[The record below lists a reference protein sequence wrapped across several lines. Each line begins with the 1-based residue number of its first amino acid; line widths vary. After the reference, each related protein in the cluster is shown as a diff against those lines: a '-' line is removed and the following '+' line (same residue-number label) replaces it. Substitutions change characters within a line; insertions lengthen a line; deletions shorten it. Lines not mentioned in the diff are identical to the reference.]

1 MNIFAKSLLAVSIA
15 GLMTGCAYQHRDPVE
30 VKGQI
35 QDAITSSNV
44 ALPADVAAEL
54 NVGQTVGSNAG
65 IYAPTRRFKVQAE
78 NVDAKEFFAS
88 LLNETSYGIVVHPDV
103 SGSISLDLQNVT
115 IGEVL
120 TAISNIYGYDIQQK
134 GKIFYV
140 YPSGVR
146 TETFNVDYLLV
157 KRTGVASLNIT
168 TGGVSSK
175 SDDSDSNSNSDSSS
189 SSSNSSDDSSSD
201 KSFDSDS
208 GTSVIT
214 STANDFWTSLEK
226 AIGNYIGKGAGK
238 SVIVSP
244 EAGLVV
250 VSALPSE
257 LKAIRNFLDSATR
270 RLTRQVLLEAK
281 ILEVRLSEDFQY
293 GIDWWDILAKSKHW
307 GGNGSTGF
315 GTFTNALN
323 RPDLPI
329 GSLTYSPHVNN
340 FLSNPI
346 YSTIG
351 GLTNIVFRD
360 SNLGVTVNLL
370 QTQGDVSILSSPR
383 ITTSNNQKAVI
394 KVGEDEYFV
403 TKFETSTVTSASST
417 TSSPSVEYT
426 PFFSGVSL
434 DVTPQIKDDGSVL
447 MHIHPAVIKVEEQT
461 KSVVYGDEQ
470 MLAMPMAKST
480 IRETDTVVK
489 ANSGDV
495 IVIGGLIEERKV
507 DQTSKVPLLGDI
519 PLLGNLFKNTQ
530 DATEKVELVILI
542 RPVVVD
548 EDTWKSELRRSNE
561 LLEKWYPQE
570 QTAK

>member
-54 NVGQTVGSNAG
+54 NVGQTVGSSAG

-140 YPSGVR
+140 YPAGVR

-175 SDDSDSNSNSDSSS
+175 SDDSDSDSDSSS

-201 KSFDSDS
+201 NSFDNDS

-281 ILEVRLSEDFQY
+281 ILEVRLSEDFHH
-293 GIDWWDILAKSKHW
+293 GINWVILAKSKHW
-307 GGNGSTGF
+307 GNGSTGF
-315 GTFTNALN
+315 GTFTNA
-323 RPDLPI
+323 
-329 GSLTYSPHVNN
+329 
-340 FLSNPI
+340 SNPI

>member
-1 MNIFAKSLLAVSIA
+1 MNIFAKSLLVITVAAVVS
-15 GLMTGCAYQHRDPVE
+15 GCVQHRYPTE
-30 VKGQI
+30 VKNELD
-35 QDAITSSNV
+35 DAIASNPDK
-44 ALPADVAAEL
+44 LPADVAAEMS
-54 NVGQTVGSNAG
+54 VGQSVGTNSG
-65 IYAPTRRFKVQAE
+65 IYAPTRRFRVQAE

-103 SGSISLDLQNVT
+103 AGTISLDLQNVT

-120 TAISNIYGYDIQQK
+120 NAISSIYGYDIQQK

-140 YPSGVR
+140 YPAGVR
-146 TETFNVDYLLV
+146 TETFSVDYLLV
-157 KRTGVASLNIT
+157 KRSGVASLNIT

-175 SDDSDSNSNSDSSS
+175 SDDSDSDSNSDSSS

-226 AIGNYIGKGAGK
+226 AITNFIGKGNGK

-250 VSALPSE
+250 VSANPSE
-257 LKAIRNFLDSATR
+257 LKAVKTFLDSAQQ
-270 RLTRQVLLEAK
+270 RLTRQILLEAK
-281 ILEVRLSEDFQY
+281 VLEVRLADEFQA
-293 GIDWWDILAKSKHW
+293 GIDWSILGSSKHW
-307 GGNGSTGF
+307 RSDKEHNGDWSSYVGRTGVLD
-315 GTFTNALN
+315 GIT
-323 RPDLPI
+323 
-329 GSLTYSPHVNN
+329 H
-340 FLSNPI
+340 
-346 YSTIG
+346 
-351 GLTNIVFRD
+351 IVFRD
-360 SNLGVTVNLL
+360 SEHFNLGVAVELL

-403 TKFETSTVTSASST
+403 TKFETSTVTSASAT

-480 IRETDTVVK
+480 IRETDTVVQ

-507 DQTSKVPLLGDI
+507 DETSKVPLLGDI
-519 PLLGNLFKNTQ
+519 PYIGNLFKST
-530 DATEKVELVILI
+530 DKVTEKVELVILI
-542 RPVVVD
+542 RPIVAGG
-548 EDTWKSELRRSNE
+548 ETWQNELRRSNE
-561 LLEKWYPQE
+561 LLEKWYPSGLQ
-570 QTAK
+570 KLD

>member
-1 MNIFAKSLLAVSIA
+1 MIMNIFAKSLLAVSIA

-54 NVGQTVGSNAG
+54 NVGQTVGSSAG

-140 YPSGVR
+140 YPAGVR

-175 SDDSDSNSNSDSSS
+175 SDDSDSDSDSSS

-201 KSFDSDS
+201 NSFDNDS

-281 ILEVRLSEDFQY
+281 ILEVRLSEDFHH
-293 GIDWWDILAKSKHW
+293 GINWVILAKSKHW
-307 GGNGSTGF
+307 GNGSTGF
-315 GTFTNALN
+315 GTFTNA
-323 RPDLPI
+323 
-329 GSLTYSPHVNN
+329 
-340 FLSNPI
+340 SNPI

>member
-1 MNIFAKSLLAVSIA
+1 MNIFAKSLLVITVAAVVS
-15 GLMTGCAYQHRDPVE
+15 GCVQHRYPTE
-30 VKGQI
+30 VKNELD
-35 QDAITSSNV
+35 DAIASNPDK
-44 ALPADVAAEL
+44 LPADVAAEMS
-54 NVGQTVGSNAG
+54 VGQSVGTNSG
-65 IYAPTRRFKVQAE
+65 IYAPTRRFRVQAE

-103 SGSISLDLQNVT
+103 AGTISLDLQNVT

-120 TAISNIYGYDIQQK
+120 NAISSIYGYDIQQK

-140 YPSGVR
+140 YPAGVR
-146 TETFNVDYLLV
+146 TETFSVDYLLV
-157 KRTGVASLNIT
+157 KRSGLASLNIT

-175 SDDSDSNSNSDSSS
+175 DSNSNSDSSS

-226 AIGNYIGKGAGK
+226 AITNFIGKGNGK

-250 VSALPSE
+250 VSANPSE
-257 LKAIRNFLDSATR
+257 LKAVKTFLDSAQQ
-270 RLTRQVLLEAK
+270 RLTKQILLEAK
-281 ILEVRLSEDFQY
+281 VLEVRLADEFQA
-293 GIDWWDILAKSKHW
+293 GIDWSILGSSKHW
-307 GGNGSTGF
+307 RSEYPRRDYKKDDPRYARYDWTGYE
-315 GTFTNALN
+315 GRTGVLDGIT
-323 RPDLPI
+323 
-329 GSLTYSPHVNN
+329 H
-340 FLSNPI
+340 
-346 YSTIG
+346 
-351 GLTNIVFRD
+351 IVFRD
-360 SNLGVTVNLL
+360 SEHFNLGVAVELL

>member
-1 MNIFAKSLLAVSIA
+1 MNIFAKSLLVITVAAVVS
-15 GLMTGCAYQHRDPVE
+15 GCVQHRYPTE
-30 VKGQI
+30 VKNELD
-35 QDAITSSNV
+35 DAIASNPDK
-44 ALPADVAAEL
+44 LPADVAAEMS
-54 NVGQTVGSNAG
+54 VGQSVGTNSG
-65 IYAPTRRFKVQAE
+65 IYAPTRRFRVQAE

-88 LLNETSYGIVVHPDV
+88 LLNETSY
-103 SGSISLDLQNVT
+103 S
-115 IGEVL
+115 
-120 TAISNIYGYDIQQK
+120 IYGYDIQQK

-140 YPSGVR
+140 YPAGVR
-146 TETFNVDYLLV
+146 TETFSVDYLLV
-157 KRTGVASLNIT
+157 KRSGLASLNIT

-175 SDDSDSNSNSDSSS
+175 DSSSDSNSNSDSSS

-201 KSFDSDS
+201 NSFDSDS

-226 AIGNYIGKGAGK
+226 AIGNYIGKGSGK

-281 ILEVRLSEDFQY
+281 ILEVRLSEDFQH
-293 GIDWWDILAKSKHW
+293 GIDWDILAKSKHW
-307 GGNGSTGF
+307 GNGSTGF
-315 GTFTNALN
+315 GTFTNA
-323 RPDLPI
+323 
-329 GSLTYSPHVNN
+329 
-340 FLSNPI
+340 SNPI

-570 QTAK
+570 QNAK

>member
-1 MNIFAKSLLAVSIA
+1 M
-15 GLMTGCAYQHRDPVE
+15 
-30 VKGQI
+30 
-35 QDAITSSNV
+35 
-44 ALPADVAAEL
+44 
-54 NVGQTVGSNAG
+54 
-65 IYAPTRRFKVQAE
+65 
-78 NVDAKEFFAS
+78 
-88 LLNETSYGIVVHPDV
+88 
-103 SGSISLDLQNVT
+103 
-115 IGEVL
+115 
-120 TAISNIYGYDIQQK
+120 
-134 GKIFYV
+134 
-140 YPSGVR
+140 
-146 TETFNVDYLLV
+146 
-157 KRTGVASLNIT
+157 
-168 TGGVSSK
+168 
-175 SDDSDSNSNSDSSS
+175 
-189 SSSNSSDDSSSD
+189 
-201 KSFDSDS
+201 
-208 GTSVIT
+208 
-214 STANDFWTSLEK
+214 
-226 AIGNYIGKGAGK
+226 
-238 SVIVSP
+238 
-244 EAGLVV
+244 
-250 VSALPSE
+250 
-257 LKAIRNFLDSATR
+257 
-270 RLTRQVLLEAK
+270 
-281 ILEVRLSEDFQY
+281 
-293 GIDWWDILAKSKHW
+293 
-307 GGNGSTGF
+307 
-315 GTFTNALN
+315 
-323 RPDLPI
+323 
-329 GSLTYSPHVNN
+329 
-340 FLSNPI
+340 
-346 YSTIG
+346 
-351 GLTNIVFRD
+351 
-360 SNLGVTVNLL
+360 NLL

>member
-1 MNIFAKSLLAVSIA
+1 MNIFAKSLLVITVAAVVS
-15 GLMTGCAYQHRDPVE
+15 GCVQHRYPTE
-30 VKGQI
+30 VKNELD
-35 QDAITSSNV
+35 DAIASNPDK
-44 ALPADVAAEL
+44 LPADVAAEMS
-54 NVGQTVGSNAG
+54 VGQSVGTNSG
-65 IYAPTRRFKVQAE
+65 IYAPTRRFRVQAE

-103 SGSISLDLQNVT
+103 AGTISLDLQNVT

-120 TAISNIYGYDIQQK
+120 NAISSIYGYDIQQK

-140 YPSGVR
+140 YPAGVR
-146 TETFNVDYLLV
+146 TETFSVDYLLV
-157 KRTGVASLNIT
+157 KRSGVASLNIT

-175 SDDSDSNSNSDSSS
+175 SDDSDSDSNSDSSS

-226 AIGNYIGKGAGK
+226 AITNFIGKGNGK

-250 VSALPSE
+250 VSANPSE
-257 LKAIRNFLDSATR
+257 LKAVKTFLDSAQQ
-270 RLTRQVLLEAK
+270 RLTKQILLEAK
-281 ILEVRLSEDFQY
+281 ILEVRLADEFQA
-293 GIDWWDILAKSKHW
+293 GIDWSILGSSKHW
-307 GGNGSTGF
+307 RSDKEHNGDWSSYVGRTGVLD
-315 GTFTNALN
+315 GIT
-323 RPDLPI
+323 
-329 GSLTYSPHVNN
+329 H
-340 FLSNPI
+340 
-346 YSTIG
+346 
-351 GLTNIVFRD
+351 IVFRD
-360 SNLGVTVNLL
+360 SEHFNLGVAVELL

-480 IRETDTVVK
+480 IRETDTVVQ

-507 DQTSKVPLLGDI
+507 DETSKVPLLGDI
-519 PLLGNLFKNTQ
+519 PYIGNLFKST
-530 DATEKVELVILI
+530 DKVTEKVELVILI
-542 RPVVVD
+542 RPIVAGG
-548 EDTWKSELRRSNE
+548 ETWKNELRRSNE
-561 LLEKWYPQE
+561 LLEKWYPSGLQ
-570 QTAK
+570 KLD

>member
-1 MNIFAKSLLAVSIA
+1 MNIFAKSLLVITVAAVVS
-15 GLMTGCAYQHRDPVE
+15 GCVQHRYPTE
-30 VKGQI
+30 VKNELD
-35 QDAITSSNV
+35 DAIASNPDK
-44 ALPADVAAEL
+44 LPADVAAEMS
-54 NVGQTVGSNAG
+54 VGQSVGTNSG
-65 IYAPTRRFKVQAE
+65 IYAPTRRFRVQAE

-103 SGSISLDLQNVT
+103 AGTISLDLQNVT

-120 TAISNIYGYDIQQK
+120 NAISSIYGYDIQQK

-140 YPSGVR
+140 YPAGVR
-146 TETFNVDYLLV
+146 TETFSVDYLLV
-157 KRTGVASLNIT
+157 KRSGLASLNIT

-175 SDDSDSNSNSDSSS
+175 DSSSDSNSNSNSDSSS

-226 AIGNYIGKGAGK
+226 AITNFIGKGNGK

-250 VSALPSE
+250 VSANPSE
-257 LKAIRNFLDSATR
+257 LKAVKTFLDSAQQ
-270 RLTRQVLLEAK
+270 RLTKQILLEAK
-281 ILEVRLSEDFQY
+281 VLEVRLADEFQA
-293 GIDWWDILAKSKHW
+293 GIDWSILGSSKHW
-307 GGNGSTGF
+307 RSEYPRRDYKKDDPRYARYDWTGYE
-315 GTFTNALN
+315 GRTGVLDGIT
-323 RPDLPI
+323 
-329 GSLTYSPHVNN
+329 H
-340 FLSNPI
+340 
-346 YSTIG
+346 
-351 GLTNIVFRD
+351 IVFRD
-360 SNLGVTVNLL
+360 SEHFNLGVAVELL

-447 MHIHPAVIKVEEQT
+447 MHIHPAVIKVEEQIKT
-461 KSVVYGDEQ
+461 LVYGDEQ
-470 MLAMPMAKST
+470 TLAMPMAKST
-480 IRETDTVVK
+480 IRETDTVVQ

-507 DQTSKVPLLGDI
+507 DETSKVPLLGDI
-519 PLLGNLFKNTQ
+519 PYIGNLFKST
-530 DATEKVELVILI
+530 DKVTEKVELVILI
-542 RPVVVD
+542 RPIVAGG
-548 EDTWKSELRRSNE
+548 ETWKNELRRSNE
-561 LLEKWYPQE
+561 LLEKWYPSGLQ
-570 QTAK
+570 KLD

>member
-1 MNIFAKSLLAVSIA
+1 MNIFAKSLLVITVAAVVS
-15 GLMTGCAYQHRDPVE
+15 GCVQHRYPTE
-30 VKGQI
+30 VKNELD
-35 QDAITSSNV
+35 DAIASNPDK
-44 ALPADVAAEL
+44 LPADVAAEMS
-54 NVGQTVGSNAG
+54 VGQSVGTNSG
-65 IYAPTRRFKVQAE
+65 IYAPTRRFRVQAE

-103 SGSISLDLQNVT
+103 AGTISLDLQNVT

-120 TAISNIYGYDIQQK
+120 NAISSIYGYDIQQK

-140 YPSGVR
+140 YPAGVR
-146 TETFNVDYLLV
+146 TETFSVDYLLV
-157 KRTGVASLNIT
+157 KRSGVASLNIT

-175 SDDSDSNSNSDSSS
+175 SDDSDSDSNSDSSS

-226 AIGNYIGKGAGK
+226 SIANFIGKGNGK
-238 SVIVSP
+238 NVIVNP

-250 VSALPSE
+250 VSANPSE
-257 LKAIRNFLDSATR
+257 LKAVKTFLDSAQQ
-270 RLTRQVLLEAK
+270 RLTKQILLEAK
-281 ILEVRLSEDFQY
+281 ILEVRLADEFQA
-293 GIDWWDILAKSKHW
+293 GIDWSILGSSKHW
-307 GGNGSTGF
+307 RSDIWRDGDSGRKDWSSYVGRTGVVD
-315 GTFTNALN
+315 GIT
-323 RPDLPI
+323 
-329 GSLTYSPHVNN
+329 H
-340 FLSNPI
+340 
-346 YSTIG
+346 
-351 GLTNIVFRD
+351 IVFRD
-360 SNLGVTVNLL
+360 SEHFNLGVAVELL

-403 TKFETSTVTSASST
+403 TKFETSTVTSAGAT

-480 IRETDTVVK
+480 IRETDTVVQ

-507 DQTSKVPLLGDI
+507 DETSKVPLLGDI
-519 PLLGNLFKNTQ
+519 PYIGNLFKST
-530 DATEKVELVILI
+530 DKVTEKVELVILI
-542 RPVVVD
+542 RPIVAGG
-548 EDTWKSELRRSNE
+548 ETWKNELRRSNE
-561 LLEKWYPQE
+561 LLEKWYPSGLQ
-570 QTAK
+570 KLD

>member
-1 MNIFAKSLLAVSIA
+1 MNIFAKSLLVITVAAVVS
-15 GLMTGCAYQHRDPVE
+15 GCVQHRYPTE
-30 VKGQI
+30 VKNELD
-35 QDAITSSNV
+35 DAIASNPDK
-44 ALPADVAAEL
+44 LPADVAAEMS
-54 NVGQTVGSNAG
+54 VGQSVGTNSG
-65 IYAPTRRFKVQAE
+65 IYAPTRRFRVQAE

-103 SGSISLDLQNVT
+103 AGTISLDLQNVT

-120 TAISNIYGYDIQQK
+120 NAISSIYGYDIQQK

-140 YPSGVR
+140 YPAGVR
-146 TETFNVDYLLV
+146 TETFSVDYLLV
-157 KRTGVASLNIT
+157 KRSGLASLNIT

-175 SDDSDSNSNSDSSS
+175 SNDSNSNSDSSS

-226 AIGNYIGKGAGK
+226 AITNFIGKGNGK

-250 VSALPSE
+250 VSANPSE
-257 LKAIRNFLDSATR
+257 LKAVKTFLDSAQQ
-270 RLTRQVLLEAK
+270 RLTKQILLEAK
-281 ILEVRLSEDFQY
+281 VLEVRLADEFQA
-293 GIDWWDILAKSKHW
+293 GIDWSILGSSKHW
-307 GGNGSTGF
+307 RSEYPRRDYKKDNLRYDWTGYE
-315 GTFTNALN
+315 GRTGVLDGIT
-323 RPDLPI
+323 
-329 GSLTYSPHVNN
+329 H
-340 FLSNPI
+340 
-346 YSTIG
+346 
-351 GLTNIVFRD
+351 IVFRD
-360 SNLGVTVNLL
+360 SEHFNLGVAVELL

-447 MHIHPAVIKVEEQT
+447 MHIHPAVIKVEEQI
-461 KSVVYGDEQ
+461 KKVVYGDDQ
-470 MLAMPMAKST
+470 NMVLPMAKST
-480 IRETDTVVK
+480 IRETDTVVQ

-507 DQTSKVPLLGDI
+507 DETSKVPLLGDI
-519 PLLGNLFKNTQ
+519 PYIGNLFKST
-530 DATEKVELVILI
+530 DKVTEKVELVILI
-542 RPVVVD
+542 RPIVAGG
-548 EDTWKSELRRSNE
+548 ETWKNELRRSNE
-561 LLEKWYPQE
+561 LLEKWYPSGLQ
-570 QTAK
+570 KLD